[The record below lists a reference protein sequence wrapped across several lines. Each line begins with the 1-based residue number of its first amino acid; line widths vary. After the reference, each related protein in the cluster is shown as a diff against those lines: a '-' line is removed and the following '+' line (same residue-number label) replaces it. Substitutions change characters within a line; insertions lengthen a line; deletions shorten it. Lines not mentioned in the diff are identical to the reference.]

1 MLLFIPPELAVSS
14 YMGYLKGKSALMM
27 FDKHTNLKYKF
38 GNWNFWSEGAYVP
51 SVGLNRANIPI
62 RHLARNAY

>member
-1 MLLFIPPELAVSS
+1 MPLFIPPKLAVSS

-27 FDKHTNLKYKF
+27 FGKHANIKYQF

-51 SVGLNRANIPI
+51 SVESDWANMPSQ
-62 RHLARNAY
+62 HLTRNAC